1 MKLYDVYDGSKYIG
15 ELTLAEISELTG
27 KTRSQ
32 ISQAIS
38 GAYSINGRY
47 AVIYDGQQ
55 TIAYSNKNDR
65 RMFMEFDIL
74 TQKIRRAVGW
84 ETKKERRSN
93 TMNKMREYE
102 RGREDGLDLA
112 RRIVRQGG
120 IEALEQECKFR
131 GATGIHTSLA
141 VKDLDKASEKIK
153 EVIADSFVIL
163 SIAVLHDDFGF
174 GEKRCQRFRNGLDR
188 AADYIND
195 GLAEWINYVDA
206 IKEELGI
213 VLKNPGE

>member
-1 MKLYDVYDGSKYIG
+1 
-15 ELTLAEISELTG
+15 
-27 KTRSQ
+27 
-32 ISQAIS
+32 
-38 GAYSINGRY
+38 
-47 AVIYDGQQ
+47 
-55 TIAYSNKNDR
+55 
-65 RMFMEFDIL
+65 
-74 TQKIRRAVGW
+74 
-84 ETKKERRSN
+84 
-93 TMNKMREYE
+93 MNKMKEYE

-112 RRIVRQGG
+112 RRIVQQGG
-120 IEALEQECKFR
+120 LEALEQECKFR

-195 GLAEWINYVDA
+195 GLAEWIDYVDA

>member
-1 MKLYDVYDGSKYIG
+1 M
-15 ELTLAEISELTG
+15 G
-27 KTRSQ
+27 KT
-32 ISQAIS
+32 
-38 GAYSINGRY
+38 
-47 AVIYDGQQ
+47 
-55 TIAYSNKNDR
+55 
-65 RMFMEFDIL
+65 
-74 TQKIRRAVGW
+74 
-84 ETKKERRSN
+84 KKAWRSN

-112 RRIVRQGG
+112 RRIVKQGG
-120 IEALEQECKFR
+120 LEALEQECKFR

-141 VKDLDKASEKIK
+141 AKDLDKASEKIK

-195 GLAEWINYVDA
+195 GLAEWIDYVNA

-213 VLKNPGE
+213 ILKNPGE